1 MTAGEMHGHH
11 RDVTGGWLRPAV
23 FGASDGLVS
32 NGALIAGVA
41 GGAAS
46 VNAGTGAII
55 LAGLAG
61 LAAGA
66 FSMAVGEYV
75 SVASQAELAQAEI
88 NRERVELQRAPEAE
102 KAEMAEVFVRRGVEP
117 SLAREV
123 VEQMSRDEE
132 QTLEMHVRE
141 ELGLDP
147 HDLPSPVMAA
157 GSSFLAFSIGAI
169 IPVIPYLLGATSL
182 WPSIVVTAVALLGV
196 GSLVSRVTVRPWWYS
211 GLRQVL
217 LGGVAFG
224 LTYLFGTLVGG
235 GVG

>member
-1 MTAGEMHGHH
+1 MTAGELHGH

-32 NGALIAGVA
+32 NGALVAGVA
-41 GGAAS
+41 GGVAAT
-46 VNAGTGAII
+46 NASTNAII

-75 SVASQAELAQAEI
+75 SVASQTELAQAEI
-88 NRERVELQRAPEAE
+88 NRERIALQRAPDAE
-102 KAEMAEVFVRRGVEP
+102 KAEMAQVFVRRGVEP
-117 SLAREV
+117 GLARQI
-123 VEQMSRDEE
+123 VEQMSHDEE
-132 QTLEMHVRE
+132 MTLEMHVRE

-147 HDLPSPVMAA
+147 NDLPSPWLAG
-157 GSSFLAFSIGAI
+157 GSSFLAFSVGAI
-169 IPVIPYLLGATSL
+169 LPVIPYLLGTTSL
-182 WPSIVVTAVALLGV
+182 WPSIVVTAIALMIV
-196 GSLVSRVTVRPWWYS
+196 GTLVSRITVRPWWYS

-217 LGGVAFG
+217 LGGVAFA
-224 LTYLFGTLVGG
+224 LTYIVGALVGA

>member
-1 MTAGEMHGHH
+1 MTAGELHGH

-32 NGALIAGVA
+32 NGALVAGVA
-41 GGAAS
+41 GGVAAT
-46 VNAGTGAII
+46 NAGTNAII

-75 SVASQAELAQAEI
+75 SVASQTELAQAEI
-88 NRERVELQRAPEAE
+88 NRERIELQRAPDAE
-102 KAEMAEVFVRRGVEP
+102 KAEMAQVFVRRGVEP
-117 SLAREV
+117 GLARQV

-132 QTLEMHVRE
+132 MTLEMHVRE

-147 HDLPSPVMAA
+147 NDLPSPWLAG
-157 GSSFLAFSIGAI
+157 GSSFLAFSVGAI
-169 IPVIPYLLGATSL
+169 LPVIPYLLGATSL
-182 WPSIVVTAVALLGV
+182 WPSILVTAIALMVV
-196 GSLVSRVTVRPWWYS
+196 GMLVSRITVRPWWYS

-217 LGGVAFG
+217 LGGVAFA
-224 LTYLFGTLVGG
+224 LTYVVGALVGA